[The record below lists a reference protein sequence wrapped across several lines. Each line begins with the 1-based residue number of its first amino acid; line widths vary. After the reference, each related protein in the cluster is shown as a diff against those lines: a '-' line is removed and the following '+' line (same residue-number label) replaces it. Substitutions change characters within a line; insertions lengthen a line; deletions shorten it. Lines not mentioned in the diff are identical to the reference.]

1 MATQRLSRLHGVLFT
16 LAVLLTTAAGA
27 HAQLGWQTYPQP
39 DGGSIE
45 LPADWI
51 VLRLA
56 DPVTVE
62 SPTFRKQ
69 LLLSARGVYEGIP
82 IVLNVIRTS
91 PSPSS
96 PDLRAR
102 ALLQGRL
109 VRMTESRWM
118 ASPSGA
124 TPPGMKSASAYAAF
138 RSGSDWSHML
148 CVVAA
153 GAEADYNLFLTS
165 PDSLEGRV
173 APIRA
178 ALLQRW
184 RPSQEFRDT
193 SAISLP
199 AREPTTVRF
208 ESGGRASL
216 PANWF
221 VLETDAESEDYDADF
236 LADGSR
242 LNVQQ
247 LLNAQRFD
255 VGASM
260 GDVVH
265 LFRAKVASEGGE
277 LVWIDRRMFNLI
289 ANELIARHQ
298 GSWPGDPGPDLRD
311 RSISE
316 AVGVVLSPTEMG
328 MHGAILVWRAGDE
341 CLLGFST
348 SQSADGAVENLRE
361 LRLAYSPR
369 YVEQARRDLEQ
380 RATAER
386 IGRGF
391 GAALLS
397 LVVFGIPAIV
407 GSFFGLRWAVAGLLL
422 PFLCC
427 GSLQSY
433 GTNAIASWGSASSQ
447 RELSSPHE
455 VLMASALALPLETFG
470 ESIPVITRSTM
481 SELAWRATGGEG
493 HAWLVMGSVIGL
505 GAAIW
510 LAVPLLARFVLL
522 RRRLRSRF
530 GALAVGLAWW
540 FVVVLGLVVLSS
552 ANEGHR
558 VGAMGAAVMTML
570 LMPPRTLAGARDVS
584 SE

>member
-1 MATQRLSRLHGVLFT
+1 MAIRQLSRLYGALFIVAMLFMT
-16 LAVLLTTAAGA
+16 GAGA
-27 HAQLGWQTYPQP
+27 YAQFGWKQYPQP

-45 LPADWI
+45 VPADWI
-51 VLRLA
+51 VLRVA
-56 DPVTVE
+56 DPVTME
-62 SPTFRKQ
+62 SPAFRKQ

-96 PDLRAR
+96 PDVRAR
-102 ALLQGRL
+102 ALLQSHLNG
-109 VRMTESRWM
+109 MSESRWM

-124 TPPGMKSASAYAAF
+124 TPPGMKSASAFAAF
-138 RSGSDWSHML
+138 RTGSDWSHML

-153 GAEADYNLFLTS
+153 GAEADYHLFLTS
-165 PDSLEGRV
+165 RESLEGRV

-193 SAISLP
+193 SAIALQ
-199 AREPTTVRF
+199 AREPTIVRF
-208 ESGGRASL
+208 EAGGRASL

-221 VLETDAESEDYDADF
+221 VLETNAEREDYETDF
-236 LADGSR
+236 LAGRSQ
-242 LNVQQ
+242 LSVQQ
-247 LLNAQRFD
+247 LLNARRFD
-255 VGASM
+255 AGASM

-265 LFRAKVASEGGE
+265 LFRAEVTSAGGE
-277 LVWIDRRMFNLI
+277 SVWIDRKMFNLI

-298 GSWPGDPGPDLRD
+298 GSWPGDSGPELQD
-311 RSISE
+311 RSNSG
-316 AVGVVLSPTEMG
+316 AVGVILSPTETG
-328 MHGAILVWRAGDE
+328 MHGAIVVWRTGDE

-348 SQSADGAVENLRE
+348 SRSADGAAENLRE
-361 LRLAYSPR
+361 LRQAYLPR
-369 YVEQARRDLEQ
+369 HVEQARRDSEQ

-391 GAALLS
+391 GAALVS
-397 LVVFGIPAIV
+397 LLIFGIPAIV

-433 GTNAIASWGSASSQ
+433 GTNALATWGSASSQ
-447 RELSSPHE
+447 RELSSPSE
-455 VLMASALALPLETFG
+455 VLTASALALPLETFG

-493 HAWLVMGSVIGL
+493 HAWLVMGSVISF
-505 GAAIW
+505 GAAVW

-558 VGAMGAAVMTML
+558 ACAMGAAVMTML
-570 LMPPRTLAGARDVS
+570 LMPPRTPAGARDVS
-584 SE
+584 GE